1 MSRFSSGAAEG
12 AADLP
17 RSSSFRLSDV
27 FATAASGLTNRVLRT
42 VLSALGITI
51 GIGAMVA
58 VLGLSRSGSAALEDR
73 IAALGTNLLQVS
85 AGTGFGAGDAALPEE
100 SVAMIARIGPVTSVA
115 AVGSSDESVLL
126 NDVVNPAQTGGL
138 SVKMAQAGLLETLN
152 GSISVGR
159 FLDDSTGT
167 VPVTVLGS
175 VAADR
180 LGIRNTNGT
189 QVLIGDEWFTV
200 VGILASF
207 DDQSDDVEVNLF
219 NDLDR
224 AAFIG
229 FDIAET
235 LFDTPRNPDTIY
247 VRTTEAAIDD
257 VLGVLPST
265 ADPESPE
272 EVEVIRPTDALEAQ
286 EAASSTF
293 DNLFLGL
300 GAVALLVG
308 GIGIANV
315 MVIAVI
321 ERRNEIGLRRALGAT
336 RAHVRRQFLL
346 EALLLSALGGLAGV
360 GLGAGVTA
368 LWANSQGWRV
378 VIPPEAIVGGFIAA
392 LLIGALAGLY
402 PAMRAARLAP
412 TEALRAS

>member
-1 MSRFSSGAAEG
+1 MTVSKA
-12 AADLP
+12 LP
-17 RSSSFRLSDV
+17 RSSSFRLIDV
-27 FATAASGLTNRVLRT
+27 FGTAAAGLTNRKLRT
-42 VLSALGITI
+42 ALSALGITI

-85 AGTGFGAGDAALPEE
+85 AGQGFGGGDATLPE
-100 SVAMIARIGPVTSVA
+100 SAVGSIARIGPVTSVS
-115 AVGSSDESVLL
+115 AVTAVDQAVLI
-126 NDVVNPAQTGGL
+126 NDLVNPAQTGGL
-138 SVKMAQAGLLETLN
+138 SVKTADLNLLGALN
-152 GSISVGR
+152 GTVIEGR
-159 FLDDSTGT
+159 FIDESTGAAPT
-167 VPVTVLGS
+167 VVLGS

-180 LGIRNTNGT
+180 LGVRWIDGT
-189 QVLIGDEWFTV
+189 QVLIGGEWFTV
-200 VGILASF
+200 IGILASF
-207 DDQSDDVEVNLF
+207 DDQTDEVETALF

-229 FDIAET
+229 VEIAET
-235 LFDTPRNPDTIY
+235 LFDTQRNPETIY
-247 VRTTEAAIDD
+247 VRTEEEFIDD
-257 VLGVLPST
+257 VLGVIPNS

-272 EVEVIRPTDALEAQ
+272 EVEVVRPTDALEAQ

-336 RAHVRRQFLL
+336 RAHIRRQFLL
-346 EALLLSALGGLAGV
+346 EALLLSALGGVAGV
-360 GLGAGVTA
+360 LLGAAVTA
-368 LWANSQGWRV
+368 AWANSQGWRI
-378 VIPPEAIVGGFIAA
+378 VIPPEAIVGGLIAA
-392 LLIGALAGLY
+392 IAIGAIAGLY
-402 PAMRAARLAP
+402 PAVRAARLAP
-412 TEALRAS
+412 TEALRSS

>member
-1 MSRFSSGAAEG
+1 MTESKP
-12 AADLP
+12 LP
-17 RSSSFRLSDV
+17 RSSSFRIVDV
-27 FATAASGLTNRVLRT
+27 FGTAAAGLTNRKLRT
-42 VLSALGITI
+42 ALSALGITI

-73 IAALGTNLLQVS
+73 IAALGTNLLQVT
-85 AGTGFGAGDAALPEE
+85 AGQGFGGGDATLPE
-100 SVAMIARIGPVTSVA
+100 SAVGSIARIGPVTSVSAVA
-115 AVGSSDESVLL
+115 AVDQTVLI
-126 NDVVNPAQTGGL
+126 NDLVNPAQTGGL
-138 SVKMAQAGLLETLN
+138 SVKTADLNLLDALN
-152 GSISVGR
+152 GTVDEGR
-159 FLDDSTGT
+159 FLDDSTSSAPT
-167 VPVTVLGS
+167 VVLGS

-180 LGIRNTNGT
+180 LGVRRIDGT

-200 VGILASF
+200 IGILASF
-207 DDQSDDVEVNLF
+207 DDQTDEVETALF

-229 FDIAET
+229 IEIAET
-235 LFDTPRNPDTIY
+235 LFETERNPETIY
-247 VRTTEAAIDD
+247 VRTEEEFIDD
-257 VLGVLPST
+257 VLGVIPNS

-272 EVEVIRPTDALEAQ
+272 EVEVERPTDALEAQ

-346 EALLLSALGGLAGV
+346 EALLLSILGGVAGV
-360 GLGAGVTA
+360 LLGAAVTA
-368 LWANSQGWRV
+368 AWANSQGWRI
-378 VIPPEAIVGGFIAA
+378 VIPPEAIVGGLIAA
-392 LLIGALAGLY
+392 VAIGAIAGLY
-402 PAMRAARLAP
+402 PAVRAARLAP

>member
-1 MSRFSSGAAEG
+1 MTTPP
-12 AADLP
+12 LP
-17 RSSSFRLSDV
+17 RSSSFRIADV
-27 FATAASGLTNRVLRT
+27 FASASSGLTTRKLRT
-42 VLSALGITI
+42 ALSALGITI

-58 VLGLSRSGSAALEDR
+58 VLGLSQSGSAALEDR

-85 AGTGFGAGDAALPEE
+85 AGQGFGGGDAALPEE
-100 SVAMIARIGPVTSVA
+100 SVSMISRIGPVTSVA
-115 AVGSSDESVLL
+115 AVGSVEQSLLL

-138 SVKMAQAGLLETLN
+138 TVKTADPNLLDAVNGTLTD
-152 GSISVGR
+152 GR
-159 FLDDSTGT
+159 FIDQTTGAT
-167 VPVTVLGS
+167 PTTVLGS
-175 VAADR
+175 VAAQR
-180 LGIRNTNGT
+180 LGISNVDGT
-189 QVLIGDEWFTV
+189 QVLIGNEWFTV

-207 DDQSDDVEVNLF
+207 DDQSDDVETPLF

-229 FDIAET
+229 VDIAEL
-235 LFDTPRNPDTIY
+235 LFETTRSPETIY
-247 VRTTEAAIDD
+247 VRTTESAIDD
-257 VLGVLPST
+257 VVSVLPAT

-272 EVEVIRPTDALEAQ
+272 EVEITRPTDALEAQ
-286 EAASSTF
+286 EAAEATF

-336 RAHVRRQFLL
+336 RAHIRRQFLL
-346 EALLLSALGGLAGV
+346 EALLLSVLGGVAGV
-360 GLGAGVTA
+360 LLGAGVTA
-368 LWANSQGWRV
+368 FWASNQGWRV
-378 VIPPEAIVGGFIAA
+378 VIPPEAIVGGLVAA
-392 LLIGALAGLY
+392 VAIGALAGLY